1 MNTSIN
7 WISEVLNVWNEG
19 DAGQQCSF
27 TPPTPEN
34 AELSYS
40 FVQHL
45 TFLPYKKKVHK
56 IKETHRQNILKN

>member
-1 MNTSIN
+1 M
-7 WISEVLNVWNEG
+7 LNVWNEG
-19 DAGQQCSF
+19 DAGQQSSL

-34 AELSYS
+34 AEVSYS

-45 TFLPYKKKVHK
+45 TFLQYKKKVHK